1 VNTTLPAGTVS
12 LLSTDIEGSTR
23 LLEGLGSDYEEVL
36 AQHNALLQDAIAA
49 HGGVVVATEGDA
61 FLAAFSR
68 AHDAVAAALAAQ
80 RALVHH
86 VWPGDA
92 RVRVRMGVHTGE
104 PSVVG
109 GEYVGVEVHR
119 AQRICA
125 AGHGEQILLSKTT
138 AALASPV
145 DVVSLGEVRLKDL
158 TDPEELFQLLADGLP
173 SSFPPP
179 RSLNRTNLPTQPMRL
194 IGRRAELERALDLLR
209 ADVRLV
215 TLTGFA
221 GAGKTRLA
229 LQIAAELVDDFADG
243 VFWVP
248 LAPVSRHEVVY
259 DAVCSSLGLPSSEDG
274 LIEHLRRRSTLLLL
288 DNFEHV
294 LGAAPLASEILTTSP
309 GTKILVTTRAA
320 LHVAGEVEMEVPPLQ
335 EEDGV
340 DLFTERTRA
349 VHPSFEPDET
359 TVAICRRLDD
369 IPLALELAAS
379 RLRVLTQ
386 AALLERLSR
395 SLDVLTGGAHD
406 LPERQRT
413 LRGALDWSYGLL
425 EPAEQAML
433 ARLSVFAGS
442 ATLDQ
447 IEQVCVLPGED
458 PFTAVDLVSSLVDK
472 SLVRFFDP
480 GGMPPHYFMLESV
493 REYAAERL
501 AGLPEANDIGRR
513 HRDAMLALVVELDP
527 INKDASVPR
536 LAMERNNLRGAL
548 AWSVTN
554 EPSALETL
562 RLAYML
568 WRYWSETGAIP
579 ECNQW
584 LAAALEHATDTGS
597 EVYGRALDAFALT
610 AAQLGDFTTG
620 RKASEDAIA
629 LLEQVGSADSLA
641 WALHR
646 RGTIANDGG
655 ELEVARS
662 YLERSAETFR
672 RDENPLGEAWA
683 LTELARTEIFDGR
696 AEIAATLLR
705 EAVDATQTLGEKVV
719 EGYATGLLG
728 SALGLLGRM
737 DEARPLL
744 ERSHTILEEQDAR
757 HTRAVVLL
765 HEGPAYRLAGDV
777 EGEARTVEAALGFC
791 LEAGIVGRSAVALE
805 AVARLLDDADH
816 HVEAATLL
824 GTADAVTRKAGITP
838 GPLRLSLREAIV
850 ARARDGLG
858 EGPFEAAFTA
868 GAHRSLQESL
878 LLATRLMRDLV
889 TTGGPV

>member
-1 VNTTLPAGTVS
+1 MNTPLPAGTVS

-23 LLEGLGSDYEEVL
+23 LLERLGPEYAAVL
-36 AQHNALLQDAIAA
+36 AQHAALIREAIAA
-49 HGGVVVATEGDA
+49 HDGVVVATEGDA
-61 FLAAFSR
+61 FLAAFAR
-68 AHDAVAAALAAQ
+68 AHDAVAAAVGAQ

-86 VWPGDA
+86 VWPGDS

-104 PSVVG
+104 PSIVG

-119 AQRICA
+119 AMRICA
-125 AGHGEQILLSKTT
+125 AGHGEQILLSRAT

-158 TDPEELFQLLADGLP
+158 TEPEELFQLLADGLP
-173 SSFPPP
+173 STFPPP
-179 RSLNRTNLPTQPMRL
+179 RSLDRTNLPTQPMRL
-194 IGRRAELERALDLLR
+194 VGRQAELERALDLLQG
-209 ADVRLV
+209 DVRLL

-229 LQIAAELVDDFADG
+229 LQIAAELVGAFADG

-248 LAPVSRHEVVY
+248 LAPVPSHEVVY
-259 DAVCSSLGLPSSEDG
+259 DAVCSNLGLPSSREG
-274 LIEHLRRRSTLLLL
+274 LIEHLRGRSTLLLL

-294 LGAAPLASEILTTSP
+294 LGAAPLVSEILATSP
-309 GTKILVTTRAA
+309 GTRILATTRAA
-320 LHVAGEVEMEVPPLQ
+320 LHVAGEVEMEVPPLR
-335 EEDGV
+335 EEEGV
-340 DLFTERTRA
+340 DLFTERARA
-349 VHPSFEPDET
+349 VYPSFEPDET

-386 AALLERLSR
+386 AALLERLGR
-395 SLDVLTGGAHD
+395 SLDVLTGGAQD

-413 LRGALDWSYGLL
+413 LRAALDWSYGLL

-442 ATLDQ
+442 ATLEQ

-458 PFTAVDLVSSLVDK
+458 PFAAVDLVSSLVDK
-472 SLVRFFDP
+472 SLVRFFDA
-480 GGMPPHYFMLESV
+480 GGLPPHYFMLESV
-493 REYAAERL
+493 GEYAVERL
-501 AGLPEANDIGRR
+501 AELPEADEIGRR

-527 INKDASVPR
+527 INRDASVPR
-536 LAMERNNLRGAL
+536 LAMERNNLRAAL
-548 AWSVTN
+548 AWTVAN

-562 RLAYML
+562 RLAHML
-568 WRYWSETGAIP
+568 WRYWSETGAIA
-579 ECNQW
+579 ECSQW

-597 EVYGRALDAFALT
+597 EVYGRALDAYALM
-610 AAQLGDFTTG
+610 AAQLGDYTVA
-620 RKASEDAIA
+620 RKASDDAIA
-629 LLEQVGSADSLA
+629 LLEQIGSADSLA

-655 ELEVARS
+655 ELAVART

-672 RDENPLGEAWA
+672 DDENPLGEAWA
-683 LTELARTEIFDGR
+683 LTELARTEIFDGN
-696 AEIAATLLR
+696 AEIAVTLLR
-705 EAVDATQTLGEKVV
+705 DAVNATRTLGEKVV

-728 SALGLLGRM
+728 SVLGLLGRM

-744 ERSHTILEEQDAR
+744 EHSHAVLEEQDAR

-765 HEGPAYRLAGDV
+765 HETPAHRLVGDV
-777 EGEARTVEAALGFC
+777 EAEVRAIEAALGYC
-791 LEAGIVGRSAVALE
+791 LESGIVGRSAVALE

-824 GTADAVTRKAGITP
+824 GTADAATRKAGITP
-838 GPLRLSLREAIV
+838 GPLRRSLREAIV
-850 ARARDGLG
+850 ARARDALG
-858 EGPFEAAFTA
+858 DGSFEAAFAA
-868 GAHRSLQESL
+868 GAHRPLQEAIS
-878 LLATRLMRDLV
+878 LATRLMRDLIAIRE
-889 TTGGPV
+889 PV